1 MPPVVRTSNAS
12 RGEVDDGSR
21 DQLGLVGYHP
31 PHHVEAF
38 LSQQLLQQHAARVLA
53 LARVYAVGD
62 GEHRCLQVDSF
73 VFSTSCTFPT
83 TIVLS
88 IAFAMS

>member
-1 MPPVVRTSNAS
+1 MAAEIRLGFVRH
-12 RGEVDDGSR
+12 
-21 DQLGLVGYHP
+21 HP

-53 LARVYAVGD
+53 LARVYAVRD
-62 GEHRCLQVDSF
+62 GEHRCLQVGSF

-88 IAFAMS
+88 MAFAMS